1 MAMCHTAR
9 HKAAREDAMTTLLY
23 THEACLEHDPGSH
36 HPESPDRLRAVLA
49 GLSRPDFTR
58 VKRREPPR
66 ADLDEVARV
75 HPRPFIKAV
84 LPAVPPPD
92 PPPPDPA
99 PAPPPRS
106 AWAGRR

>member
-1 MAMCHTAR
+1 
-9 HKAAREDAMTTLLY
+9 MTTLLY

-58 VKRREPPR
+58 VKRREAPL

-75 HPRPFIKAV
+75 HPRPFIEAV
-84 LPAVPPPD
+84 LASVPARGHAALDADTVLS
-92 PPPPDPA
+92 
-99 PAPPPRS
+99 PRS
-106 AWAGRR
+106 GEAALRAPVPG